1 MNSST
6 NMSKAAD
13 ERKEK
18 GKQVLN
24 NRKTTNPISMIMDC
38 LKFIIVAT
46 PCIGSII
53 YLVVNAEVDI
63 NTISMVVSVMSAIV
77 MLYSLLV
84 GFLGKYMYMLLDTFY
99 TLIFCLGLVGALII
113 GITQPDNGI
122 KSLWISA
129 ICLCITML
137 IEMIKGIVF
146 YVQEYKKQY
155 RAIEAKVKDINSSG
169 TFS

>member
-1 MNSST
+1 
-6 NMSKAAD
+6 MSKAAA

-77 MLYSLLV
+77 MLSYRNDKGDSIL
-84 GFLGKYMYMLLDTFY
+84 
-99 TLIFCLGLVGALII
+99 CS
-113 GITQPDNGI
+113 GIQKT
-122 KSLWISA
+122 
-129 ICLCITML
+129 
-137 IEMIKGIVF
+137 V
-146 YVQEYKKQY
+146 
-155 RAIEAKVKDINSSG
+155 
-169 TFS
+169 